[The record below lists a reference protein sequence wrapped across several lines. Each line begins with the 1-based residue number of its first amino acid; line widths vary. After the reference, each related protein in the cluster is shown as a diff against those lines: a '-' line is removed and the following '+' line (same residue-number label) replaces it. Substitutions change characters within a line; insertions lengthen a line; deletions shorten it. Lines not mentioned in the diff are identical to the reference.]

1 MSVTI
6 NDVQGLVD
14 AVEELDKVWTRL
26 YTWEQMGS
34 FTCSEANTLYEVFF
48 QLGLLELASKIYDG
62 HCIHDEDDDDADH
75 VEHRD
80 AMQAAHDAFTAKLE
94 QVAPVTQKTVL
105 VLSDPFT
112 VVGSFVY
119 EGD

>member
-1 MSVTI
+1 MSQI
-6 NDVQGLVD
+6 NDLRDLAD
-14 AVEELDKVWTRL
+14 AIDELDKVWTQL
-26 YTWEQMGS
+26 HTWEQMGS
-34 FTCSEANTLYEVFF
+34 FTCSEADTLYTLFF

-80 AMQAAHDAFTAKLE
+80 ALEAEHQALTDRLA
-94 QVAPVTQKTVL
+94 QNTVL
-105 VLSDPFT
+105 VMSDPFT